1 MSTGSVPFS
10 ILVRHNAEFIRFNAT
25 YVTALRLWASL
36 SVSTHSFSDSSIRLA
51 VSASVDSSDITGFR
65 SDCCCSARLSLTEG
79 VGTPVALRLP
89 IQTDDSGLTI
99 FSNSVQSFGRSFGSS
114 KYSSSSV
121 PRILFRSLTFLYLS
135 VKVFPSDPLQLQC
148 YSEYQIN
155 ATTFRMHRTT
165 NEGSEG
171 FHPLSFS
178 S

>member
-99 FSNSVQSFGRSFGSS
+99 FFF
-114 KYSSSSV
+114 
-121 PRILFRSLTFLYLS
+121 
-135 VKVFPSDPLQLQC
+135 
-148 YSEYQIN
+148 
-155 ATTFRMHRTT
+155 
-165 NEGSEG
+165 
-171 FHPLSFS
+171 
-178 S
+178 